1 MGLRISFCLKGSRK
15 GAAKEKQPENTQ
27 RSSVLAEHRE
37 SMEGFTGAVRPMA
50 KRIQPIWGMDK
61 SWSIGR

>member
-1 MGLRISFCLKGSRK
+1 MAVIIIICMKGSRK
-15 GAAKEKQPENTQ
+15 GASKEKQPENTQ
-27 RSSVLAEHRE
+27 RSSVLAEHRD